1 MRALRHPTLQRSFC
15 FGLLFSLTLWLAVPV
30 AATAPG
36 TLAARAAGLELSPDA
51 EAALT
56 EALVGARSAEDFAGA
71 LATSLAERPDGEAL
85 AALLAAEPEA
95 LLALFYGH
103 LFQAFGHP
111 DGPLAVPTVS
121 AGTSGGSVPVGAQA
135 VLGAEDRGDVGR
147 VALRPS
153 SPDRVHRP
161 VALLTSAQP
170 LGP

>member
-1 MRALRHPTLQRSFC
+1 MRALRHPTFQRPLC
-15 FGLLFSLTLWLAVPV
+15 FGLFLSLTLWLAVPV
-30 AATAPG
+30 AAAPG

-51 EAALT
+51 EAVLT
-56 EALVGARSAEDFAGA
+56 EALVAARTAEDFTGA
-71 LATSLAERPDGEAL
+71 LTASLADRPDGEAL
-85 AALLAAEPEA
+85 AALLEAEPEA

-121 AGTSGGSVPVGAQA
+121 AGTSGGSAPVGAQA
-135 VLGAEDRGDVGR
+135 VLSADDGADACRTVR
-147 VALRPS
+147 RPA